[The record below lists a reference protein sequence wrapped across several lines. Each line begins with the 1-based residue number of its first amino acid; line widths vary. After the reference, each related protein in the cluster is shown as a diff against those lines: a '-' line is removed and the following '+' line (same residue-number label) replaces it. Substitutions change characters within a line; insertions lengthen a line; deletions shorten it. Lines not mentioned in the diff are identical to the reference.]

1 MSEIP
6 AYGNDDPVRR
16 ARGTFLAMAATYGL
30 GVFNDSFFRTAVI
43 LLAIDKWEK
52 GMEGWVLVTF
62 NLPYILFAAGAG
74 WMADRFSKRHVVI
87 LSKAM
92 ELIAMTFG
100 AVGLVTMYWPLI
112 FAMVFVMGLQSC
124 IFNPALNGSIPEL
137 YPDYFVNRANGRLK
151 VVTTALI
158 LAGIGISGPI
168 KEYLGKDAVAG
179 GIIGISLLG
188 LAVAFLVPRRP
199 AANTRALF
207 PWRGPL
213 HTIKELMRIRR
224 DRLLTT
230 VATVNIFIWFTGAM
244 LILIVPLFAETVMG
258 WSEST
263 ATFLVAAEAVG
274 VAIGGVIGGRLSHGS
289 DCCRLFAPTMTALAV
304 LLFVFAFVPACPST
318 IALPA
323 AYAILASMGICGGIC
338 MVPSGAFVQMRPAPE
353 RKGTVIASVSFALFA
368 AMICAGIIEWALL
381 KVIAVQY
388 CFPALAVL
396 AAAVVIWVTIR
407 IQSLAREEGFD
418 D

>member
-1 MSEIP
+1 MSEVP
-6 AYGNDDPVRR
+6 AFKTDDPIRR
-16 ARGTFLAMAATYGL
+16 ARGKFLAMASTYGL

-74 WMADRFSKRHVVI
+74 WMADRFPKRHVVI

-92 ELIAMTFG
+92 ELVAMTFG
-100 AVGLVTMYWPLI
+100 AAGLVTMHWPLI

-124 IFNPALNGSIPEL
+124 LFNPALNGSIPEL

-158 LAGIGISGPI
+158 LAGIGISGPV
-168 KEYLGKDAVAG
+168 KEHLGKDAVAA
-179 GIIGISLLG
+179 GIIAISLLG

-199 AANTRALF
+199 AANATAAF
-207 PWRGPL
+207 PWMGPL
-213 HTIKELMRIRR
+213 ETIKELTRIRR

-230 VATVNIFIWFTGAM
+230 VATVNVFIWFTGAM

-263 ATFLVAAEAVG
+263 GTFLVAAEAVG
-274 VAIGGVIGGRLSHGS
+274 VAIGGIIGGRLSHGS
-289 DCCRLFAPTMTALAV
+289 DCCRLFAPTMTALAA
-304 LLFVFAFVPACPST
+304 LLCVFAFIPDCSST

-323 AYAILASMGICGGIC
+323 AYVLLASMGICGGIC

-353 RKGTVIASVSFALFA
+353 RKGTVIASVSFAIFA
-368 AMICAGIIEWALL
+368 AMICAGVIEWALL
-381 KVIAVQY
+381 KVIAVRH
-388 CFPALAVL
+388 CFPVLAVL
-396 AAAVVIWVTIR
+396 AAVLVAWVTMR
-407 IQSLAREEGFD
+407 IQSLAREERLD